1 MKQLEEMTL
10 EEIEATQ
17 NQELLRQYYSY
28 IESMKTNSFY
38 TNIVEALE
46 GRSLEEIYYGI
57 LEEEQQYK
65 SEIFFPGDI
74 AMFYPRIKEQKAKSF
89 ITCDFSAGIIYPGS
103 LYVNYRPLIYN
114 LSTKETFVLSR
125 TIKVETGYSYD
136 LPRTIIELE
145 SLSNKLSIDGYDDN
159 SGIHY
164 SHLSQCMGGEIT
176 LQKLKR
182 RRLKWE

>member
-1 MKQLEEMTL
+1 MKQFDEMTL
-10 EEIEATQ
+10 EEIKATQ
-17 NQELLRQYYSY
+17 DQALLKQYYEY
-28 IESMKTNSFY
+28 LESMKTDSFY
-38 TNIVEALE
+38 ASIVDSLE
-46 GRSLEEIYYGI
+46 GRSIEEIYYGI

-74 AMFYPRIKEQKAKSF
+74 TMFYPRIREQKAKNF

-114 LSTKETFVLSR
+114 LSTKEVFVLSR

-145 SLSNKLSIDGYDDN
+145 SLNNKLRIDDYDDN
-159 SGIHY
+159 SGIQY

-182 RRLKWE
+182 RRYK